1 MGIRKDRI
9 VFETGFSAPKA
20 TETTTELK
28 GLELILS
35 GFDSDVSLDYDL
47 TKSIWDQLDLWT
59 RIRLTTEDL
68 EEELPDYIITASL
81 QKQDNCW
88 QMIGEVEALY
98 FASLATLLPLNGRE
112 TMIQMIGHSM
122 LLDVKVKI

>member
-1 MGIRKDRI
+1 M
-9 VFETGFSAPKA
+9 
-20 TETTTELK
+20 
-28 GLELILS
+28 
-35 GFDSDVSLDYDL
+35 
-47 TKSIWDQLDLWT
+47 
-59 RIRLTTEDL
+59 TTEDL